1 MNDVDVV
8 VGPDPEVMEAINK
21 GNAVVFL
28 DISLG
33 KVILRRLWDESSW
46 NSLLKIAPKR
56 ARTFVSSV
64 QVNFW

>member
-33 KVILRRLWDESSW
+33 EGDTA
-46 NSLLKIAPKR
+46 APLGRIKLELF
-56 ARTFVSSV
+56 AQDVS
-64 QVNFW
+64 

>member
-28 DISLG
+28 DINLG
-33 KVILRRLWDESSW
+33 DGDTAAPLGRIKLELFTQDVRCTQDAVIGSS
-46 NSLLKIAPKR
+46 
-56 ARTFVSSV
+56 
-64 QVNFW
+64 